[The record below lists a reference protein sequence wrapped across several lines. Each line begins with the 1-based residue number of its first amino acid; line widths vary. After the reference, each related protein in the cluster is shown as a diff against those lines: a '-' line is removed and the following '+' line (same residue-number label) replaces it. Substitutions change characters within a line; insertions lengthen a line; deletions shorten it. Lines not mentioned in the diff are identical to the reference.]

1 MESAQ
6 AFKHLRTLIKAA
18 SATDDPVLIH
28 TQLTMMTVIIDKAAP
43 KRTARAPLWLTGPGA
58 MDKMSGNETPRTH
71 AGAE

>member
-18 SATDDPVLIH
+18 SETDDTALIH

-43 KRTARAPLWLTGPGA
+43 KQRPRAPLWLSGPG
-58 MDKMSGNETPRTH
+58 SREETSRDGTI
-71 AGAE
+71 AE

>member
-18 SATDDPVLIH
+18 SETDDTTLIH

-43 KRTARAPLWLTGPGA
+43 RQKPYVPLWLSGPDPREQPSSDGA
-58 MDKMSGNETPRTH
+58 AVGER
-71 AGAE
+71 

>member
-18 SATDDPVLIH
+18 SATDDTTLIH

-43 KRTARAPLWLTGPGA
+43 KQKAYTPLWLTGPN
-58 MDKMSGNETPRTH
+58 SREQTPKNGT
-71 AGAE
+71 AVE

>member
-43 KRTARAPLWLTGPGA
+43 RQTARAPLWLTGPGS
-58 MDKMSGNETPRTH
+58 MEKMSGREAPRPYS
-71 AGAE
+71 GAE

>member
-18 SATDDPVLIH
+18 SETDDTTLIH

-43 KRTARAPLWLTGPGA
+43 KRKPYVPLWLTGPRSIEQTSEDGTA
-58 MDKMSGNETPRTH
+58 VK
-71 AGAE
+71 

>member
-18 SATDDPVLIH
+18 SETDDTALIH

-43 KRTARAPLWLTGPGA
+43 KQKARTPLWLSGPR
-58 MDKMSGNETPRTH
+58 SSEETPRDGTV
-71 AGAE
+71 AG